1 MRNPP
6 LATRLWCWAVTLFLL
21 FRYVLYRLHL
31 GKRPSFTDHWWRV
44 EVAYRQI
51 TRMDPRIR
59 VRHIDRCPKQH
70 PAIYVGNH
78 LKLDDQFFV
87 CYAVQEASNYTM
99 HTRFV
104 MRDDYFGGFPW
115 DWLPLD
121 MNEVAEMGGSYNIAQ
136 GSPTLAQLKP
146 LIEILLKPDSFVIF
160 PCGGRSRSGHWLE
173 VHTGGDEPGSIAFFV
188 AGAQRKAPE
197 LPIPGVPVGRT
208 FNPIKKVSAV
218 IVGEPRYLEPGARR
232 EAQRDFDA
240 KLFTDLS
247 DLIELHALHFLSAFI
262 YLRCLH
268 NYHPQATRS
277 ELAAACRH
285 TLDALPH
292 RYTDP
297 ALKTHLEEDLEEAL
311 RYLERHGMIERHGDL
326 TRFLPE
332 RVLACPPMTTTYRIT
347 NPVKYHV
354 NQLIHLAE
362 VVAVVEQVALR
373 LKPTLQ
379 QD

>member
-6 LATRLWCWAVTLFLL
+6 LTTRLWCWAVTLMLL

-59 VRHIDRCPKQH
+59 VRHTERCPKHH
-70 PAIYVGNH
+70 PAVYVGNH

-115 DWLPLD
+115 DWLPLN

-136 GSPTLAQLKP
+136 GSPSLAQLKP
-146 LIEILLKPDSFVIF
+146 LIDILLKPDSFVIF

-173 VHTGGDEPGSIAFFV
+173 VHTGGDEPGSVAFFL
-188 AGAQRKAPE
+188 AQSQRRNPE
-197 LPIPGVPVGRT
+197 LPVPAVPVGRT
-208 FNPIKKVSAV
+208 YNPIKKVSAV
-218 IVGEPRYLEPGARR
+218 IVGAPRVLETNARR
-232 EAQRDFDA
+232 ERQREFDA
-240 KLFTDLS
+240 ILFSDLS
-247 DLIELHALHFLSAFI
+247 DLVELHMLHFLSMFI
-262 YLRCLH
+262 YMVCLH
-268 NYHPQATRS
+268 HLPLERS
-277 ELAAACRH
+277 KAEMIDAAHRAYANLR
-285 TLDALPH
+285 H

-297 ALKTHLEEDLEEAL
+297 ALETRFEQDFDEGL
-311 RYLERHGMIERHGDL
+311 RYLQRRQILQCKKDRVRL
-326 TRFLPE
+326 NATQ
-332 RVLACPPMTTTYRIT
+332 VLASPPLNTAYRT
-347 NPVKYHV
+347 RNPVKYHV
-354 NQLIHLAE
+354 IQIMHLPDVVRVFEAE
-362 VVAVVEQVALR
+362 VLSI
-373 LKPTLQ
+373 PGSPG
-379 QD
+379 

>member
-1 MRNPP
+1 MSRRNPP

-21 FRYVLYRLHL
+21 LRYGLYRLRL
-31 GKRPSFTDHWWRV
+31 GRRPSFTEHWWRV

-59 VRHIDRCPKQH
+59 VRHAERCPKQH
-70 PAIYVGNH
+70 PAVYVGNH

-136 GSPTLAQLKP
+136 GSPSLAQLKP
-146 LIEILLKPDSFVIF
+146 LIDILLKPDSFVMF

-173 VHTGGDEPGSIAFFV
+173 VHTGGEEPGSVAFFV
-188 AGAQRKAPE
+188 AGAQRRAPE

-240 KLFTDLS
+240 GLFTDLS
-247 DLIELHALHFLSAFI
+247 DLVELHMLHFLSAFI

-268 NYHPQATRS
+268 DRPVELATA
-277 ELAAACRH
+277 ELAASMRRVR
-285 TLDALPH
+285 DALRH
-292 RYTDP
+292 RYLDP
-297 ALKTHLEEDLEEAL
+297 ALDTDFERDFNAAL
-311 RYLERHGMIERHGDL
+311 RYLARQKML
-326 TRFLPE
+326 TRRGEHVVLN
-332 RVLACPPMTTTYRIT
+332 RATVLACPDMDTRFRTL

-354 NQLIHLAE
+354 NQILHLAD
-362 VVAVVEQVALR
+362 VVAVLEAEALSPSR
-373 LKPTLQ
+373 
-379 QD
+379 

>member
-1 MRNPP
+1 MSRRNPP
-6 LATRLWCWAVTLFLL
+6 LPTRLWCWAVTLFLL
-21 FRYVLYRLHL
+21 ARYALYRLHL

-59 VRHIDRCPKQH
+59 VRHAERCPKHH
-70 PAIYVGNH
+70 PAVYVGNH

-87 CYAVQEASNYTM
+87 CYAVQEASDYTM

-146 LIEILLKPDSFVIF
+146 LIDILLKPDSFVIF

-173 VHTGGDEPGSIAFFV
+173 VHTGGEEPGSVAFFL
-188 AGAQRKAPE
+188 AQAQRRAPE
-197 LPIPGVPVGRT
+197 QPVPAVPVGRT
-208 FNPIKKVSAV
+208 YNPIKKVSAV
-218 IVGEPRYLEPGARR
+218 IVGDARLLEPQARR

-240 KLFTDLS
+240 TLMYDLS
-247 DLIELHALHFLSAFI
+247 DLIELHMLHFLSAFI
-262 YLRCLH
+262 YLCCLH
-268 NYHPQATRS
+268 ERTQ
-277 ELAAACRH
+277 ELCAIEVA
-285 TLDALPH
+285 DALGRVRDALRH
-292 RYTDP
+292 RYLDP
-297 ALKTHLEEDLEEAL
+297 ALDSDFTHDFRQAL
-311 RYLERHGMIERHGDL
+311 RYLEGRTMLHQRGDRIRL
-326 TRFLPE
+326 NPTTI
-332 RVLACPPMTTTYRIT
+332 LACPEMTTSYRTI

-354 NQLIHLAE
+354 NQIFHLADVTAALERE
-362 VVAVVEQVALR
+362 VLSWP
-373 LKPTLQ
+373 L
-379 QD
+379 